1 MLVGARY
8 ICIKRKTMKTKSIL
22 FALVMS
28 IVSVAALAADPVGPK
43 VVVINQKESGI
54 YKVIYA
60 GEKTGRVTLK
70 IYDQKGS
77 VLFSESL
84 SNVDGFIRPVNF
96 KAMAAGEYTIEVT
109 DASGKQIQKVN
120 YALENQVNSVHV
132 AKISGEDKYLL
143 AVANNNSEEI
153 NVRIFDGNNN
163 LVHNE
168 NLVVNGNFGLVYNL
182 KNVNGTPTFQI
193 TNEMGTKVIK

>member
-1 MLVGARY
+1 
-8 ICIKRKTMKTKSIL
+8 MKTKSIL

-60 GEKTGRVTLK
+60 GEKAGRVTLK

-109 DASGKQIQKVN
+109 DASGKQVQKVN
-120 YALENQVNSVHV
+120 YALENQINSVHV

-168 NLVVNGNFGLVYNL
+168 NLVVNGNLGLVYNL